1 MNRSSE
7 VGGAQMRNGSKV
19 SARSRTRSSM
29 AAGSLFLSIRT
40 EPAPGD
46 HVPSTPYMGETSNR
60 GHAVPDNLRHTLL
73 LASALQVLRPD
84 HRAVQYFQDAVRQ
97 RGEGAISTA
106 KQAIDV
112 LHTSERDEIL
122 SRFEDLCVLLPDE
135 VLAA

>member
-1 MNRSSE
+1 
-7 VGGAQMRNGSKV
+7 
-19 SARSRTRSSM
+19 
-29 AAGSLFLSIRT
+29 
-40 EPAPGD
+40 
-46 HVPSTPYMGETSNR
+46 MGETSNR

-73 LASALQVLRPD
+73 LASALQILRPD

-112 LHTSERDEIL
+112 LHTSERDEIF
-122 SRFEDLCVLLPDE
+122 SRFEDLCVRLPNE

>member
-1 MNRSSE
+1 
-7 VGGAQMRNGSKV
+7 
-19 SARSRTRSSM
+19 
-29 AAGSLFLSIRT
+29 
-40 EPAPGD
+40 
-46 HVPSTPYMGETSNR
+46 MGETSNR

-97 RGEGAISTA
+97 GGEGAISTA
-106 KQAIDV
+106 NQAIDG

>member
-19 SARSRTRSSM
+19 SARCRTRSSK
-29 AAGSLFLSIRT
+29 AVGSPFLSIRT
-40 EPAPGD
+40 EPVPGD
-46 HVPSTPYMGETSNR
+46 NVPSPYIWTRHPFG

-122 SRFEDLCVLLPDE
+122 SRFENLCVLLPDE

>member
-1 MNRSSE
+1 M
-7 VGGAQMRNGSKV
+7 AIGSPP
-19 SARSRTRSSM
+19 
-29 AAGSLFLSIRT
+29 LNIRT

-46 HVPSTPYMGETSNR
+46 HVPSPYIWARHPFG

-73 LASALQVLRPD
+73 LASALQILRPD

-122 SRFEDLCVLLPDE
+122 SRFENLCVLLPEE